1 MATRALRS
9 VLRSRTFAV
18 TIGLALTA
26 VLVWRIGPS
35 RVGASLE
42 RTNPLWLA
50 AALALN
56 VPVILLRTCRSH
68 VLLRRLD
75 ARVSVWRLVTS
86 GVVGLTLS
94 GITPAAGGDL
104 VRAYLWRR
112 DDGVP
117 VHSGAL
123 VVIVER
129 VGSLALMAILG
140 LSTLALELNGW
151 ELRVVAALSWVCL
164 GLPWLASRLG
174 LGSWALSQVTRLP
187 LVRRWATRLER
198 SADEVALM
206 GEDILLQ
213 LGFCALSA
221 LIFAVSG
228 AQVWLLVVGLGGSVP
243 YLGAVAGYCLS
254 QVGGAISNLPFGLA
268 AGDALLVLVLAQ
280 VGLAAH
286 VGAAA
291 AILLRVTTT
300 LPIAL
305 AAAIAWALTLPA
317 RRTLGP
323 VGGR

>member
-9 VLRSRTFAV
+9 VLRSRTFAI
-18 TIGLALTA
+18 TIGLGLTA
-26 VLVWRIGPS
+26 LLVWRIGPG
-35 RVGASLE
+35 RVGASVE
-42 RTNPLWLA
+42 RASLLLLVA
-50 AALALN
+50 AVALN
-56 VPVILLRTCRSH
+56 VPVILLRTWRSH

-75 ARVSVWRLVTS
+75 AKVSAWRLTTS

-129 VGSLALMAILG
+129 VGALALMGLLG
-140 LSTLALELNGW
+140 LSTLALELAGW
-151 ELRVVAALSWVCL
+151 QLRVVALLSWVCL
-164 GLPWLASRLG
+164 GFPWLASRLG
-174 LGSWALSQVTRLP
+174 VGSWLLRQTTRLP
-187 LVRRWATRLER
+187 LVRRWATRFER
-198 SADEVALM
+198 SADEVVLM
-206 GEDILLQ
+206 SEDVLLQ
-213 LGFCALSA
+213 VGFCALSG
-221 LIFAVSG
+221 LIFAISG
-228 AQVWLLVVGLGGSVP
+228 AQVWLLVIGLGGSVP
-243 YLGAVAGYCLS
+243 YLAAIAGYCLS

-280 VGLAAH
+280 VGLTPH

-291 AILLRVTTT
+291 AILLRATTT

-305 AAAIAWALTLPA
+305 AAAAAWVLTLPG

-323 VGGR
+323 AGDR